1 MQFSGAAIS
10 DADDVDCITELMAGF
25 AVPSFVK
32 LRRRGR
38 RHLLLGVRLDRDGE
52 RMILSDL
59 VHDAAVGP
67 AGWALIPD
75 ANDKERRLCQRIG
88 IEIVEADALA
98 LPAGAA
104 TG

>member
-1 MQFSGAAIS
+1 MDGL
-10 DADDVDCITELMAGF
+10 T
-25 AVPSFVK
+25 VPSFIK

-38 RHLLLGVRLDRDGE
+38 RHLLLGNLLLGVRLDRDRE
-52 RMILSDL
+52 RLIRSNL
-59 VHDAAVGP
+59 VHDAAVGS
-67 AGWALIPD
+67 AGWTLIPD

>member
-1 MQFSGAAIS
+1 MDGL
-10 DADDVDCITELMAGF
+10 T
-25 AVPSFVK
+25 VPSFIK

-38 RHLLLGVRLDRDGE
+38 RHLLLGVRLDRDRE
-52 RMILSDL
+52 RLIRSNL

-67 AGWALIPD
+67 AGWTLIPD